1 MFNRICVAGT
11 FDGLHKG
18 HQAMLTAAFKKGRE
32 VVIALTSDVFVK
44 AYKGREVTQ
53 YSKRRSALEAWLQS
67 RALRHRAE
75 IISIDDP
82 VGPAATANID
92 ALIVTEQNHHVGEKI
107 NALRTKHHMAPLVL
121 INVPLVLAADRKL
134 ISSTRIRLGEIDTRG
149 RLTMPDNMRDELSQ
163 PLGLVLGS
171 SDVIARS
178 IAMHKDDVIISVGD
192 MTTKTLVD
200 AKIVPRLAIVDNKV
214 NRKKFTGLG
223 AWLARHAKFRAKYV
237 SGPGFISTEVI
248 KKIDTWADNP
258 VDRLILEIDGE
269 EDLLALPVLAAA
281 PLGSVLYY
289 GQPKVLSWACGP
301 TVEGIVEV
309 VVSVQNKEFAK
320 SLLAKFV
327 A

>member
-1 MFNRICVAGT
+1 MFNRVCVAGT

-18 HQAMLTAAFKKGRE
+18 HEAMLTAAYNKGRQ
-32 VVIALTSDVFVK
+32 VVIALTSDVFVE
-44 AYKGREVTQ
+44 AYKSREVTQ

-67 RALRHRAE
+67 RALLDRTE

-92 ALIVTEQNHHVGEKI
+92 ALIVTEQNQHVGERI
-107 NALRTKHHMAPLVL
+107 NVLRIKQHMAPLAL
-121 INVPLVLAADRKL
+121 ISVPLVFAADRKL

-171 SDVIARS
+171 DDAIARS

-200 AKIVPRLAIVDNKV
+200 AKMMPRLAIVDNKV
-214 NRKKFTGLG
+214 NRKHFTGLG
-223 AWLARHAKFRAKYV
+223 AWLAKHAKFREKYI

-248 KKIDTWADNP
+248 KKIDTWAFNP
-258 VDRLILEIDGE
+258 ADRLILEIDGE
-269 EDLLALPVLAAA
+269 EDLLALPVLVAA

-309 VVSVQNKEFAK
+309 IVSAQNKEFAK
-320 SLLAKFV
+320 SLLEKFII
-327 A
+327 